1 MATKKT
7 TGAAVD
13 ATIIS
18 EETVTTDDKV
28 AAAKKANAKV
38 KEAGKAAVKKNAEAT
53 AAVVKD
59 TAEKAVEK
67 TKDVAEKTKAA
78 AKKTAAKTR
87 KAVKEAAEAAPKRKY
102 TRKPVKNVVLQYMG
116 QEISE
121 EELTERALA
130 QFAATEETVAVKSIT
145 LYIKPEDNAAYYVI
159 NEQYTGCV
167 KF

>member
-38 KEAGKAAVKKNAEAT
+38 KEAG
-53 AAVVKD
+53 
-59 TAEKAVEK
+59 
-67 TKDVAEKTKAA
+67 KAA

>member
-7 TGAAVD
+7 TGTTVD
-13 ATIIS
+13 STITS
-18 EETVTTDDKV
+18 EETVTTADKK
-28 AAAKKANAKV
+28 AAARKANVKA
-38 KEAGKAAVKKNAEAT
+38 KEAGMDAAKKNAEA
-53 AAVVKD
+53 AAAMAKD

-67 TKDVAEKTKAA
+67 TKDVAEKTKTA
-78 AKKTAAKTR
+78 AKKTAARTR

-130 QFAATEETVAVKSIT
+130 QFAATEETVPVKSIT